1 MMHFKASDVPV
12 ENSFVKSIQEKLN
25 IIRAKI
31 HGGWEYLI
39 PDGKFDRRT
48 EEAVH
53 AFQIY
58 KNVFPVTGELDMS
71 TINGINE
78 TFREQIMLP
87 AFTKPTAVE
96 WLEKPIGPP
105 KSQLFQR
112 QPWEISRFQTPTMRI
127 ESIAKMELKKLWEKE
142 NCSIGELYIDKK
154 FFSFTL
160 DKNNFP
166 KGKYKVNIDPK
177 KQLIIIK
184 DVPGFINGQ
193 ATISPGD
200 PFGRSDNC
208 IFICNS
214 ADPSCLELDSIR
226 NVGNEAV
233 YEKILAILKSVDTI
247 TLTID

>member
-1 MMHFKASDVPV
+1 MIHLRASDVPV
-12 ENSFVKSIQEKLN
+12 ENSYVKSIQEKLN

-39 PDGKFDRRT
+39 PDGKFGRRT

-58 KNVFPVTGELDMS
+58 KNVFPVTGELDTS

-96 WLEKPIGPP
+96 WIEKPIGPP

-112 QPWEISRFQTPTMRI
+112 QPWESSIFQTPAIRI
-127 ESIAKMELKKLWEKE
+127 ASIADMELKRLWKKE
-142 NCSIGELYIDKK
+142 NCTIGELYIDKK

-160 DKNNFP
+160 EKNAFP
-166 KGKYKVNIDPK
+166 AGKYTVTIDRK
-177 KQLIIIK
+177 KDQIIIK

-193 ATISPGD
+193 ATMSPGN
-200 PFGRSDNC
+200 PFGQSDNC
-208 IFICNS
+208 IIICNS
-214 ADPSCLELDSIR
+214 ADPSSLGSDNILNI
-226 NVGNEAV
+226 GNEAV
-233 YEKILAILKSVDTI
+233 YEKILATLKSVDTI